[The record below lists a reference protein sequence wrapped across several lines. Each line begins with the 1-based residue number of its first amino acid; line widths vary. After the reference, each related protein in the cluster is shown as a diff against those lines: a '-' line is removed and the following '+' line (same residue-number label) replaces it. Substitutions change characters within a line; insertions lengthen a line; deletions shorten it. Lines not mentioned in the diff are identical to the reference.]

1 MCASAAASLTSLPT
15 LRSLLVS
22 LASLLASAC
31 TVTPTTVETT
41 APTLLTVGE
50 AHLRSP
56 SIGLPF
62 HRAAIVDVA
71 LLSPHPGEQWRL
83 ASGDADGFVR
93 IWADGKLLAVWHAHP
108 GGLTDLQLAADG
120 RWYTAGVDGR
130 VLEWWPE
137 ALGPVRS
144 LTLAQQRSPDQPDQ
158 PDQARRPKQAQ
169 RPITALAVAGP
180 HLAISDGRY
189 VQLWSREEHPQLL
202 WTGAADGFVTGL
214 ALSASGGVVA
224 AAELRQRALR
234 EGSAT
239 HPLAPFD
246 DGPQAPTPEQQ
257 AQLRAAAERDF
268 PGAAADYIEVW
279 QPGRD
284 RSRVLEPQAPI
295 DRELGVLSRGGVVY
309 REIYARDSAGLIGR
323 RLEDAAHFPLELT
336 KPWVFWTQANGQPS
350 EASVQEGNP
359 PAGDFRLGPS
369 EEILTLDLFPGW
381 GTAPP
386 ERGWRVG
393 DRRELAIDH
402 HHAAIGDGQGNLAVV
417 AWARPAEAGWL
428 APAEQRID
436 LLAAARGQPQ
446 IVTATLE
453 PRTDYR
459 LWSLAT
465 GTQRLIR
472 VEAPWH
478 VLLTD
483 EQRTADPAAGEPMYP
498 SMLAVDA
505 EPSLLVTSLSSFGAD
520 MQSGVRVLRVSDGAA
535 QVLSLATGADILD
548 VAISPDAAH
557 VLTWVPGAPAHSWQA
572 ANATSGWTP
581 GPDAIGG
588 VPRFS
593 SNGRWSAHV
602 SGFERSIVD
611 LVARKPVVSV
621 TAEAAGA
628 SLDSLGQG
636 TLAAISDDGTLA
648 LVQPFGGGTLEM
660 IAGAEP
666 GAGEGA
672 GTAGVRSTIELPGAA
687 TALTWVPTLD
697 GSSVLLIGFA
707 DGTIARVES
716 PERAR
721 VESPGTEVQPI
732 HAGGGRIWEL
742 AALGGRPG
750 VYVELDDRG
759 LTLHR
764 LVDDATLELY
774 LSDSTTLA
782 RWDGSSIQAAH
793 GDGLVAIWRPATATP
808 PCRILDGTAAGV
820 LADDTIERWPR
831 ERASELFEQFLAGS
845 GCTPTP
851 ESVPASP

>member
-1 MCASAAASLTSLPT
+1 LPT
-15 LRSLLVS
+15 YRSLLVS

-31 TVTPTTVETT
+31 TVTPKTVETT

-50 AHLRSP
+50 ANLRSP
-56 SIGLPF
+56 AIGLPF

-83 ASGDADGFVR
+83 ASGDVDGFVR

-108 GGLTDLQLAADG
+108 GGLSDLQLAADG

-130 VLEWWPE
+130 VLEWWPDR
-137 ALGPVRS
+137 LDPVRS
-144 LTLAQQRSPDQPDQ
+144 LTLAQPSQTPSNQPG
-158 PDQARRPKQAQ
+158 QAPRPNPIK

-189 VQLWSREEHPQLL
+189 IQLWSREEHPQLM
-202 WTGAADGFVTGL
+202 WTAAADGFVTGL

-239 HPLAPFD
+239 HPLASFD
-246 DGPQAPTPEQQ
+246 DGPQALTPEQQ

-268 PGAAADYIEVW
+268 PGAAADYVEVW
-279 QPGRD
+279 QPGRA
-284 RSRVLEPQAPI
+284 RSRVFEPKAPI
-295 DRELGVLSRGGVVY
+295 DSDLGVLTRGGVVY
-309 REIYARDSAGLIGR
+309 REIYAQNSAGLIGR
-323 RLEDAAHFPLELT
+323 RLEDLAHFPLELT
-336 KPWVFWTQANGQPS
+336 KPWVFWTQANGQPT
-350 EASVQEGNP
+350 EASLLEGNP

-369 EEILTLDLFPGW
+369 DEILTLDLFPGW
-381 GTAPP
+381 GSAPP

-393 DRRELAIDH
+393 DRRELAIDQ

-417 AWARPAEAGWL
+417 AWARPAEPGWL

-436 LLAAARGQPQ
+436 LLAGARGQPQ

-478 VLLTD
+478 VLPAD
-483 EQRTADPAAGEPMYP
+483 EQRMADPAAGESMYP

-505 EPSLLVTSLSSFGAD
+505 EPLLLVTSLSSFGAD
-520 MQSGVRVLRVSDGAA
+520 MQTGVRVLRVPDGGA
-535 QVLSLATGADILD
+535 QVLTLATSAATLD
-548 VAISPDAAH
+548 VGVSPDAAY
-557 VLTWVPGAPAHSWQA
+557 VLTWAPGAPAHSWQPPD
-572 ANATSGWTP
+572 ATRGWTP
-581 GPDAIGG
+581 GPDAMGG

-602 SGFERSIVD
+602 SGFERHIVD
-611 LVARKPVVSV
+611 LAAHKPVVSM
-621 TAEAAGA
+621 TADPAGE
-628 SLDSLGQG
+628 SLDSLGVG
-636 TLAAISDDGTLA
+636 TIAAISDEGTLA

-660 IAGAEP
+660 I
-666 GAGEGA
+666 
-672 GTAGVRSTIELPGAA
+672 TMTGVRTMIELPGAA
-687 TALTWVPTLD
+687 TALTWVTTLD
-697 GSSVLLIGFA
+697 GPSVLLVGFA
-707 DGTIARVES
+707 DGTIARV
-716 PERAR
+716 
-721 VESPGTEVQPI
+721 VETSETGVEVQPI

-742 AALGGRPG
+742 VALGGRPG

-759 LTLHR
+759 LTMHR
-764 LVDDATLELY
+764 LADDASLELY
-774 LSDSTTLA
+774 LSDSSMLS
-782 RWDGSSIQAAH
+782 RWDGSGIQAAH

-808 PCRILDGTAAGV
+808 PCRILDGTTAGV

-831 ERASELFEQFLAGS
+831 ERAGELFEQFMAGS

>member
-1 MCASAAASLTSLPT
+1 VLPT
-15 LRSLLVS
+15 FRSLLVSLS

-31 TVTPTTVETT
+31 TPVPKTVETT
-41 APTLLTVGE
+41 APTLLTVGD
-50 AHLRSP
+50 ANLRSP
-56 SIGLPF
+56 AVGLPF
-62 HRAAIVDVA
+62 HRAAIVDLA

-83 ASGDADGFVR
+83 ASGDADGYVR

-130 VLEWWPE
+130 VLEWWPDQ
-137 ALGPVRS
+137 LGPKRS
-144 LTLAQQRSPDQPDQ
+144 LTLAQPSQPSPPSQPGH
-158 PDQARRPKQAQ
+158 K

-189 VQLWSREEHPQLL
+189 IQLWSREEQPQLM

-224 AAELRQRALR
+224 AAELRQRALH

-239 HPLAPFD
+239 YPLAPFT

-257 AQLRAAAERDF
+257 AQLRAAAQRDF
-268 PGAAADYIEVW
+268 PGAAADYVEVW

-295 DRELGVLSRGGVVY
+295 DRDLAVLTRGGVVY
-309 REIYARDSAGLIGR
+309 REIYAPTSAGLIGR
-323 RLEDAAHFPLELT
+323 RFEDLAHFSLELT
-336 KPWVFWTQANGQPS
+336 KPWVFWTQANGQPT
-350 EASVQEGNP
+350 EASLQEGNP

-381 GTAPP
+381 GSTPP
-386 ERGWRVG
+386 ERGWRFG
-393 DRRELAIDH
+393 ERRELAIDQ

-417 AWARPAEAGWL
+417 AWARPAETGWL

-436 LLAAARGQPQ
+436 LLAGARAQPQ

-459 LWSLAT
+459 LWSLAA

-478 VLLTD
+478 VLPAD
-483 EQRTADPAAGEPMYP
+483 EQRLADPAAGEPMYP
-498 SMLAVDA
+498 AMLAVDA
-505 EPSLLVTSLSSFGAD
+505 EPMLLVTSLSSFGAD
-520 MQSGVRVLRVSDGAA
+520 MQTGVRVLRMADGGA
-535 QVLSLATGADILD
+535 QVLTLATSAASLD
-548 VAISPDAAH
+548 VAVSPDAAY
-557 VLTWVPGAPAHSWQA
+557 VLTWAPGAPAHSWQPP
-572 ANATSGWTP
+572 NATRGWTDWAS

-593 SNGRWSAHV
+593 SNGRWSAHI
-602 SGFERSIVD
+602 SGFERHVVD

-621 TAEAAGA
+621 TAETVGE
-628 SLDSLGQG
+628 SLGEG

-660 IAGAEP
+660 IGGAGAQ
-666 GAGEGA
+666 
-672 GTAGVRSTIELPGAA
+672 TGVREVIELPGAA
-687 TALTWVPTLD
+687 TALAWVPTLD
-697 GSSVLLIGFA
+697 GAMVLIVGFA
-707 DGTIARVES
+707 DGTIARVD
-716 PERAR
+716 AD
-721 VESPGTEVQPI
+721 EVQPI

-742 AALGGRPG
+742 VALGGRPG

-759 LTLHR
+759 LTMHR

-782 RWDGSSIQAAH
+782 RWDGSGIQAAH

-808 PCRILDGTAAGV
+808 PCRILDGTTAGV
-820 LADDTIERWPR
+820 LADATIERWPR
-831 ERASELFEQFLAGS
+831 ERAGELFEQFMAGS
-845 GCTPTP
+845 GCTQTP

>member
-1 MCASAAASLTSLPT
+1 
-15 LRSLLVS
+15 
-22 LASLLASAC
+22 
-31 TVTPTTVETT
+31 
-41 APTLLTVGE
+41 
-50 AHLRSP
+50 
-56 SIGLPF
+56 
-62 HRAAIVDVA
+62 
-71 LLSPHPGEQWRL
+71 
-83 ASGDADGFVR
+83 
-93 IWADGKLLAVWHAHP
+93 
-108 GGLTDLQLAADG
+108 
-120 RWYTAGVDGR
+120 
-130 VLEWWPE
+130 
-137 ALGPVRS
+137 
-144 LTLAQQRSPDQPDQ
+144 LTLAQPSSPPPSTIPPTSPGASTSSPSAQPQ
-158 PDQARRPKQAQ
+158 GTKSSK

-189 VQLWSREEHPQLL
+189 VQLWSRDEHPQLM

-234 EGSAT
+234 DGSAT

-246 DGPQAPTPEQQ
+246 DGPQAPSPEQQ

-268 PGAAADYIEVW
+268 PGAAADYVEVW
-279 QPGRD
+279 QPGRE

-295 DRELGVLSRGGVVY
+295 DRDLGVLSRGGVIY

-336 KPWVFWTQANGQPS
+336 KPWVFWTQADGQPT
-350 EASVQEGNP
+350 EASKLEGNP

-402 HHAAIGDGQGNLAVV
+402 HHAAIGDGQGNLAVI
-417 AWARPAEAGWL
+417 AWARPGETGWL

-453 PRTDYR
+453 PRTEYR

-465 GTQRLIR
+465 GTQRSIR

-478 VLLTD
+478 VLPAD
-483 EQRTADPAAGEPMYP
+483 EQREADPAAGEPMYP
-498 SMLAVDA
+498 VMLVVDA
-505 EPSLLVTSLSSFGAD
+505 EPSLVVTSLSSFGAD
-520 MQSGVRVLRVSDGAA
+520 MQTGVRALRVVDGAA
-535 QVLSLATGADILD
+535 YVLTLATSAASLD

-557 VLTWVPGAPAHSWQA
+557 VLTWAPGAPARSWQPP
-572 ANATSGWTP
+572 NATSGWTP

-593 SNGRWSAHV
+593 SNGRWSGHV
-602 SGFERSIVD
+602 SGFERSIID
-611 LVARKPVVSV
+611 LAARKPVVSA
-621 TAEAAGA
+621 TAEVVGE
-628 SLDSLGQG
+628 SIDLLGQG
-636 TLAAISDDGTLA
+636 SLAAISNDGTLA
-648 LVQPFGGGTLEM
+648 LVQPFGGGTLEL
-660 IAGAEP
+660 IAVGGAV
-666 GAGEGA
+666 AGA
-672 GTAGVRSTIELPGAA
+672 GTRAGPGIRTRIELPGAA
-687 TALTWVPTLD
+687 TALTWVTTLD
-697 GSSVLLIGFA
+697 GGSVLLVGFD
-707 DGTIARVES
+707 DGTIARVDS
-716 PERAR
+716 PTRGDEDSASRGD
-721 VESPGTEVQPI
+721 EDSPKRGDEDSPASDVEVQPI
-732 HAGGGRIWEL
+732 HAGGGRVWEL

-759 LTLHR
+759 MTMHR
-764 LVDDATLELY
+764 LADDATLELH
-774 LSDSTTLA
+774 LADGTTLA
-782 RWDGSSIQAAH
+782 RWDGSGIQAAH

-820 LADDTIERWPR
+820 LADNTIERWPR
-831 ERASELFEQFLAGS
+831 ERASELFEQFMAGS

-851 ESVPASP
+851 ELEPASP

>member
-1 MCASAAASLTSLPT
+1 M
-15 LRSLLVS
+15 
-22 LASLLASAC
+22 
-31 TVTPTTVETT
+31 VETT

-50 AHLRSP
+50 VNLRSP
-56 SIGLPF
+56 AIGLPF

-130 VLEWWPE
+130 VLEWWPDP
-137 ALGPVRS
+137 LGPVRS
-144 LTLAQQRSPDQPDQ
+144 MTLADPSQSDPASQASQPN
-158 PDQARRPKQAQ
+158 PPKPKSGK
-169 RPITALAVAGP
+169 RPITALAVAGR

-189 VQLWSREEHPQLL
+189 VQLWSRDEHPQLV

-214 ALSASGGVVA
+214 AMSASGGVVA
-224 AAELRQRALR
+224 AAELRQQALR

-279 QPGRD
+279 QPGHS
-284 RSRVLEPQAPI
+284 RSRALEPQAPI
-295 DRELGVLSRGGVVY
+295 DRDLGVLSRGGVVY
-309 REIYARDSAGLIGR
+309 REIYASDSAGLIGR
-323 RLEDAAHFPLELT
+323 RLEDTAHFALELT
-336 KPWVFWTQANGQPS
+336 KPWVFWTEADAQPTA
-350 EASVQEGNP
+350 ASLQEGNP

-393 DRRELAIDH
+393 DRRELAIDQ

-465 GTQRLIR
+465 GTQRSIR

-478 VLLTD
+478 VLLSK
-483 EQRTADPAAGEPMYP
+483 EQRQADPTAAGEPMYP

-505 EPSLLVTSLSSFGAD
+505 EPSSLVTSLSSFGAD
-520 MQSGVRVLRVSDGAA
+520 LQTGVRVLRASDGAA
-535 QVLSLATGADILD
+535 QVLTLATSAASLD
-548 VAISPDAAH
+548 VAISPDAAF
-557 VLTWVPGAPAHSWQA
+557 VLTWAPGALAHSWQA
-572 ANATSGWTP
+572 GEATRGWTP
-581 GPDAIGG
+581 GPDAMGG

-593 SNGRWSAHV
+593 GNGRWSAHV
-602 SGFERSIVD
+602 SGFERHIVD
-611 LVARKPVVSV
+611 LVARKPVVNV
-621 TAEAAGA
+621 TAEVAGE
-628 SLDSLGQG
+628 SLGIG
-636 TLAAISDDGTLA
+636 TLAAISDEGTLA
-648 LVQPFGGGTLEM
+648 LVQPFGGGTLEL
-660 IAGAEP
+660 IAVASPSEGPATAGA
-666 GAGEGA
+666 
-672 GTAGVRSTIELPGAA
+672 RRLIELPGAA
-687 TALTWVPTLD
+687 TALTWVTTSE
-697 GSSVLLIGFA
+697 GASVLLVGFA
-707 DGTIARVES
+707 DGTIARVE
-716 PERAR
+716 
-721 VESPGTEVQPI
+721 ESSEVQPI

-742 AALGGRPG
+742 AAIGGRPG

-759 LTLHR
+759 LTVHR

-782 RWDGSSIQAAH
+782 RWDGSGIQAAH
-793 GDGLVAIWRPATATP
+793 GEGLVAIWRPATATP
-808 PCRILDGTAAGV
+808 PCRILDGTTAGV
-820 LADDTIERWPR
+820 LADAAIERWPR
-831 ERASELFEQFLAGS
+831 ERAGELFEQFMAGS
-845 GCTPTP
+845 GCTQRP

>member
-1 MCASAAASLTSLPT
+1 LPA

-22 LASLLASAC
+22 LASLLALAC
-31 TVTPTTVETT
+31 TVTPTTVQTT

-50 AHLRSP
+50 ANLRSP
-56 SIGLPF
+56 AIGLPF

-108 GGLTDLQLAADG
+108 GGLSDLQLAADG
-120 RWYTAGVDGR
+120 RWYTAGADGR
-130 VLEWWPE
+130 VLEWWPDQ
-137 ALGPVRS
+137 LGPKRS
-144 LTLAQQRSPDQPDQ
+144 LTLAQPSAPSQSGQPKS
-158 PDQARRPKQAQ
+158 AK

-189 VQLWSREEHPQLL
+189 IQLWSREEHPALM

-214 ALSASGGVVA
+214 ALSASGEVVA

-246 DGPQAPTPEQQ
+246 DGPQALTPEQQ
-257 AQLRAAAERDF
+257 AQLRAAATRDF
-268 PGAAADYIEVW
+268 PGAAADYVEVW

-295 DRELGVLSRGGVVY
+295 DRDLGVLSRGGVVY
-309 REIYARDSAGLIGR
+309 REIYAPDSAGLIGR
-323 RLEDAAHFPLELT
+323 RLEDEAHFPLELT
-336 KPWVFWTQANGQPS
+336 KPWVFWTQANGQPT
-350 EASVQEGNP
+350 EASQLAGNP

-381 GTAPP
+381 GAAPP
-386 ERGWRVG
+386 ERGWRFG
-393 DRRELAIDH
+393 ERRELAIDP
-402 HHAAIGDGQGNLAVV
+402 HHAAIGDGQGNLAVL
-417 AWARPAEAGWL
+417 AWARPAETGWL

-453 PRTDYR
+453 PRTEYR

-465 GTQRLIR
+465 GTQRSLR

-478 VLLTD
+478 VLPAD
-483 EQRTADPAAGEPMYP
+483 EQRKADPAAGEPMYP
-498 SMLAVDA
+498 SMLAIDA
-505 EPSLLVTSLSSFGAD
+505 EPLLLVTSLSSFGAD
-520 MQSGVRVLRVSDGAA
+520 MQTGVRVLRVPDGAA
-535 QVLSLATGADILD
+535 QVLTLATSAASLD
-548 VAISPDAAH
+548 VGISPDAAY
-557 VLTWVPGAPAHSWQA
+557 VLAWAPGAPAHSWQA
-572 ANATSGWTP
+572 PSATSGWTP
-581 GPDAIGG
+581 GPHAIGG

-602 SGFERSIVD
+602 SGFERHIVD

-621 TAEAAGA
+621 TADAVGE
-628 SLDSLGQG
+628 SLGET
-636 TLAAISDDGTLA
+636 TLAAISDAGTLA
-648 LVQPFGGGTLEM
+648 LVQPFGGGTLEL
-660 IAGAEP
+660 IAVAV
-666 GAGEGA
+666 AGEGA
-672 GTAGVRSTIELPGAA
+672 GTEVGPGVRTAIELPGAA
-687 TALTWVPTLD
+687 TALTWVTTID
-697 GSSVLLIGFA
+697 GASVLLVGFA
-707 DGTIARVES
+707 DGTIGRVET
-716 PERAR
+716 PG
-721 VESPGTEVQPI
+721 VEVRPV

-759 LTLHR
+759 LTMHR
-764 LVDDATLELY
+764 LSDDATLELY
-774 LSDSTTLA
+774 LADSTSLA
-782 RWDGSSIQAAH
+782 RWDGSGIQAAH
-793 GDGLVAIWRPATATP
+793 GDGLVAIWRPATATL
-808 PCRILDGTAAGV
+808 PCRILDGTTAGV
-820 LADDTIERWPR
+820 LADATIERWPR
-831 ERASELFEQFLAGS
+831 ERAGELFEQFMAGS

-851 ESVPASP
+851 ESGPASP